1 MYGHWRTWILN
12 ALPFKSRLTVCSESW
27 LIVENRGVIDSPFND
42 VIYTYIEQDGFQT
55 LQRHA
60 SGWRLQRET
69 KITYELLGPRTSIKW
84 WKGLRSNTHF
94 SHRPQCTFFPLFFHN
109 HCFFVS
115 FGTAVIPT
123 RDWKQ
128 WSCAKFFRGWWGGG
142 GVKKVYSGLCEN
154 GCSWISHFYT
164 KCQAPYLLAF

>member
-1 MYGHWRTWILN
+1 MLPVAPKSMVIRTGLWRKNVWPLAYLDSQCT
-12 ALPFKSRLTVCSESW
+12 AGLTVCSESW
-27 LIVENRGVIDSPFND
+27 LIVENRGVIDPPFND

-94 SHRPQCTFFPLFFHN
+94 SHRPQCTFFPPFFHN

-128 WSCAKFFRGWWGGG
+128 W
-142 GVKKVYSGLCEN
+142 
-154 GCSWISHFYT
+154 
-164 KCQAPYLLAF
+164 